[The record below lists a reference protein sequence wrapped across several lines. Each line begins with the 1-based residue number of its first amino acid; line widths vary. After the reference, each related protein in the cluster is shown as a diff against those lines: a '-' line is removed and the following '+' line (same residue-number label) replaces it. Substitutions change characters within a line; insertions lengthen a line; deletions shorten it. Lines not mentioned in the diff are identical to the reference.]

1 MVAQVGYSMVGR
13 LGDQVTPCVIC
24 TVHKETWSMGFLVE
38 PRNQGRRFVSGLA
51 SKPLGRFMN
60 GLASNG
66 FSLSGLKIGS
76 MIFSGLAS
84 KSVAMIFL
92 V

>member
-1 MVAQVGYSMVGR
+1 
-13 LGDQVTPCVIC
+13 
-24 TVHKETWSMGFLVE
+24 
-38 PRNQGRRFVSGLA
+38 
-51 SKPLGRFMN
+51 MN
-60 GLASNG
+60 GVASNG

-76 MIFSGLAS
+76 MVFSGLAS